1 LILKKFWGISSNLS
15 PDRPQTRMVVSC
27 DRFSEPVTNL
37 SPHPKNWLPKT
48 VSGLTGVIK
57 VKKYITFIA
66 YILLILELALCVGL
80 WYLQHMDTEYRQN
93 LSEQNAILRDI
104 ISDQQTVISQQEVYR
119 VQANIL
125 ADQVQELQTRIES
138 IMTDLA
144 EVTKLTDRAGDSSRG
159 MDEPIIAT
167 VTAYD
172 LSECG
177 KEPGHPEYGITAS
190 GRPVREWYTCAAA
203 PMFPFGTVLYIPYF
217 KDAPNRGVF
226 VVEDRG
232 SGVVDNGRYGP
243 CVDIYLKE
251 HDEVEAFGGKALE
264 VYVLRMGD

>member
-1 LILKKFWGISSNLS
+1 
-15 PDRPQTRMVVSC
+15 M
-27 DRFSEPVTNL
+27 
-37 SPHPKNWLPKT
+37 
-48 VSGLTGVIK
+48 
-57 VKKYITFIA
+57 A
-66 YILLILELALCVGL
+66 YILLILELALCVGI
-80 WYLQHMDTEYRQN
+80 WYLQHMNAEYRQN

-144 EVTKLTDRAGDSSRG
+144 DVTKLTDRAGDSNRG

-264 VYVLRMGD
+264 VYVLKMGD